1 MNASRQLDDRY
12 ANVFVS
18 YIRFVQQDVMWTV
31 VYIIFLV
38 WMYLFHAPFRFHS
51 VWRTDWYAQVT
62 KVLQIWIGVVV
73 FFFHTGSWFFHPGQT
88 TSNRYSGGE
97 EDIFATIFFPIFSLT
112 TLIILYIHKKKRDWG
127 LGITYGANVVILL
140 LNSLLISLFSTVHFG
155 YCMQLQDIEHSTL
168 LKSAVGIL
176 CPSSKQTLFPTLLLL
191 SGINIL
197 FIVADYRYKKRH
209 GYDPLRGILWGEH
222 YELRKGNVHTIPAYG
237 PTEDWRKLQPKP
249 KRILGATRNRAD
261 MLTFRGKASFAAT
274 PEEVR
279 SLSLIFP
286 HNQPGMVPWF
296 STFIAGTAL
305 QSFLGASLNFLTF
318 DQRVVEP
325 HVFPKVFKLS
335 FVSRLIKGGGCGDSL
350 TLSESTVS
358 TDNNKPLDRV
368 TSDVWFDFIGD
379 VGDGFNSTYEM
390 ARLMAQCVLV
400 LPSNETTRTRVTGV
414 QKRPSSRSKEKR
426 RTVTPPIRQNTVAAP
441 LVGSQH
447 ALVPHGSRRA
457 AMDDYQPDK
466 SHVLPR
472 ASFVVVGGDLA
483 YPNPTDENYQTRLR
497 EPYHDAL
504 WYSSAVGELV
514 RRRYKDLVSLS
525 PENKDVANIC
535 MLSATRIASMS
546 QKESFVGAGFSEE
559 EVLRSVPL
567 LFSVPGNHDWLDGLV
582 TFKKYII
589 GESWLG
595 GWLMPQRSSFF
606 ILQLPYNWF
615 MLCADTGST
624 TDIDTTQRNYFFEF
638 IEKNLNEAS
647 CVILVCHEPAWV
659 YEAMNKKST
668 RPMQPQLNQV
678 IEVLGTRLRLRL
690 CGDVHHYSR
699 HTPADALSEAPTL
712 IVSGGGGAFL
722 HGARSTPVISQGT
735 EYIRSAAFPAHND
748 VTSIL
753 ARLVGFRLIN
763 WKFDIIAGVMCF
775 GLIIS
780 ALPLSMEDSR
790 LHQINDVFQLFTYIG
805 IRTVELFIFTINEAI
820 TSFILSICVFFIF
833 FLAGGEKKSASFRG
847 VYALHWTILVVL
859 VSTSVLSF
867 VQATLAYMTQNG
879 LLLSTD
885 GRWQSMIEVN
895 VRNGVDDA
903 LNRTVE
909 WLGEEHVISHGIRNV
924 QLIAYDSFMV
934 NGGCVLLR
942 SMDVIEN
949 LAYLSRHV
957 STNVTGTFSPA
968 TDRLHV
974 TLYYLHVLLF
984 FWLLAT
990 PVVSFVIGVF
1000 LFVSVHFFDFLYDA
1014 AYSSFQIEDY
1024 KQFVRFKLDGESR
1037 SLHGYVVA
1045 RTRVPKA
1052 WKRDSNHVMEFTR
1065 EESKH
1070 LPPHLR
1076 KWPSR
1081 WKPQDMLDSEC
1092 SPEVLE
1098 HFVINPHRT
1107 SAQTSCN

>member
-368 TSDVWFDFIGD
+368 TSDVWFDFIG
-379 VGDGFNSTYEM
+379 E
-390 ARLMAQCVLV
+390 
-400 LPSNETTRTRVTGV
+400 
-414 QKRPSSRSKEKR
+414 
-426 RTVTPPIRQNTVAAP
+426 
-441 LVGSQH
+441 
-447 ALVPHGSRRA
+447 
-457 AMDDYQPDK
+457 
-466 SHVLPR
+466 
-472 ASFVVVGGDLA
+472 
-483 YPNPTDENYQTRLR
+483 
-497 EPYHDAL
+497 
-504 WYSSAVGELV
+504 
-514 RRRYKDLVSLS
+514 
-525 PENKDVANIC
+525 
-535 MLSATRIASMS
+535 
-546 QKESFVGAGFSEE
+546 
-559 EVLRSVPL
+559 
-567 LFSVPGNHDWLDGLV
+567 
-582 TFKKYII
+582 
-589 GESWLG
+589 
-595 GWLMPQRSSFF
+595 QRSSFF

-712 IVSGGGGAFL
+712 IVSGGKEVPFCMG
-722 HGARSTPVISQGT
+722 RSTPVISQGT

-1070 LPPHLR
+1070 LPPHLENGQAAGNHR
-1076 KWPSR
+1076 ICWIQSVHRRFWSTLSSTHIGLVPKLHATER
-1081 WKPQDMLDSEC
+1081 HGEEQALFHRQCISE
-1092 SPEVLE
+1092 
-1098 HFVINPHRT
+1098 
-1107 SAQTSCN
+1107 